1 MSKNLNSKLK
11 KEHNCTYN
19 SSKSGVKGPHGAVG
33 HIPYGARLAYCMNYI
48 NHLLLN

>member
-19 SSKSGVKGPHGAVG
+19 SSKRGVKGPPGAVG
-33 HIPYGARLAYCMNYI
+33 RIPYGGETCILHELR
-48 NHLLLN
+48 